1 MVNFLVPLTLR
12 ACCLCCGIMKKYVFF
27 VSALVVLLAC
37 SDASR
42 KQVWVVGS
50 STLYPFIAAAA
61 EQYGR
66 VEGNATPIVE
76 ATGTGGGIK
85 LFCAGVG
92 LKHPDI
98 ANASRPM
105 KDKERD
111 LCKQNGVTRITEFAV
126 GFDGI
131 VLANLKSSTRY
142 NLTPAQL
149 FLALAKV
156 LPDAKGVLKPNTYKL
171 WSEIDP
177 KLPETKIEVYGPPPT
192 SGTRDAF
199 VEIVMEHE
207 CKSFS
212 AFEAAFPNEDQ
223 RKEQCK
229 LLREDGVFVDAGEND
244 NIIVQKLKHNPKALG
259 LFGYSFLEQNADSLQ
274 GSMIAGV
281 EPSFDNIAAGQYAI
295 SRSLFIYI
303 KQENIEEMPNIV
315 PFVKEILSEHAIG
328 EEGYLTYKGLIP
340 LPAPSRK
347 LNIERVTALGMQ
359 NTN

>member
-1 MVNFLVPLTLR
+1 MFWRSGLIVTTLI
-12 ACCLCCGIMKKYVFF
+12 L
-27 VSALVVLLAC
+27 LLAC

-66 VEGNATPIVE
+66 VEGNTTPIVE

-156 LPDAKGVLKPNTYKL
+156 LPDAEGKLVPNTYQR

-177 KLPETKIEVYGPPPT
+177 KLPDTKIEVYGPPPT

-207 CKSFS
+207 CKGFP
-212 AFEAAFPNEDQ
+212 AFEKAFADEGQ

-229 LLREDGVFVDAGEND
+229 LLREDGAFVDAGEND
-244 NIIVQKLKHNPKALG
+244 NIIVQKLKYNPKALG

-274 GSMIAGV
+274 GSMISGV
-281 EPSFDNIAAGQYAI
+281 EPSFDNIAAGEYAI

-303 KQENIEEMPNIV
+303 KQQNIEEMPSIV
-315 PFVKEILSEHAIG
+315 PFVKEVLSERASG
-328 EEGYLTYKGLIP
+328 QEGYLAYKGLIP
-340 LPAPSRK
+340 LPASSQK
-347 LNIERVTALGMQ
+347 LNIERITALEM
-359 NTN
+359 TNNNKY